1 MLCQS
6 KCNWHYMDGIKH
18 WPLGW
23 NWWQCELWCPC
34 RNNPS
39 SEEKHTQ
46 SESSASAL
54 PSAPLAPSAC
64 QPCSVF
70 KAKDGWHGGWQSGG
84 PCCIFAGH
92 NRSVIHGRSHAGALQ
107 RHKCRAGWGNC
118 KGVSGEINR
127 DFNLNKLLSQKP
139 AKSLLKVLFKYL
151 FWNCI
156 VFSNLT

>member
-1 MLCQS
+1 
-6 KCNWHYMDGIKH
+6 MDGIKH

-23 NWWQCELWCPC
+23 NWWQCKLWCPC

-54 PSAPLAPSAC
+54 PSAPLALSAC
-64 QPCSVF
+64 QPRSGF

-84 PCCIFAGH
+84 PCCIFAGY
-92 NRSVIHGRSHAGALQ
+92 NRSVIHGRSHARALQ

-127 DFNLNKLLSQKP
+127 VFNLKKI
-139 AKSLLKVLFKYL
+139 AVTETCKKFVKSFVL